1 MVSIPQR
8 DEEQEGFMGSKVLVT
23 GGCGFIGSFVTDAF
37 ISQGIGV
44 NVLDNLDPQVHPKGL
59 PSYFNPQAQLI
70 RGDIR
75 DTEAVDKALEG
86 VDRVV
91 HCAGAVGV
99 GQSMYQI
106 HHYIDV
112 NVTGTALLLQ
122 KIIDRSEPL
131 KKLVVYTSMT
141 GYGEGLYRRPSDGEL
156 LRPGIRTEK
165 AVESSGW
172 EPVCPES
179 GEVLVQVP
187 ITEEA
192 ELQAKNIYALS
203 KRYQEQLCLEMS
215 QAYDFPVTCLRLFNV
230 YGPRQSLNNPYT
242 GVLAIFLGALKAGKI
257 PRVYEDG
264 LQTRDFVSVHDVV
277 RATMLSFKR
286 RESDGSIM
294 NIGTGIP
301 RSIMD
306 IAKVIAR
313 LSGYPEVEPEITGK
327 FRTGDIRHCSA
338 DISRARDLLGY
349 EPSVDWEES
358 LEEIIRWSA
367 EEEIIEQDLDR
378 AHEELRQRGLVH

>member
-1 MVSIPQR
+1 MPQR
-8 DEEQEGFMGSKVLVT
+8 VLIT

-37 ISQGIGV
+37 VDMGADV
-44 NVLDNLDPQVHPKGL
+44 KVLDNLDPQVHPKGL
-59 PSYFNPQAQLI
+59 PSYFNQKATFI
-70 RGDIR
+70 HGDIR
-75 DTEAVDKALEG
+75 NPDDVHRAVEDVDTII
-86 VDRVV
+86 

-99 GQSMYQI
+99 GQSMYQV
-106 HHYIDV
+106 HHYVDV

-122 KIIDRSEPL
+122 EIIDRKETL
-131 KKLVVYTSMT
+131 QKLVVYTSMT
-141 GYGEGLYRRPSDGEL
+141 GYGEGLYMRPSDGKK
-156 LRPGIRTEK
+156 LRPGIRSEEG
-165 AVESSGW
+165 VRSSGW
-172 EPVCPES
+172 EPVCPET
-179 GEVLVQVP
+179 GEILVQVP

-203 KRYQEQLCLEMS
+203 KRYQEQLCLEMG
-215 QAYDFPVTCLRLFNV
+215 QAYNFPVTCLRLFNV

-242 GVLAIFLGALKAGKI
+242 GVLAIFLGALKAGKV

-277 RATMLSFKR
+277 RATMLSLER
-286 RESDGSIM
+286 QESDGSIL

-301 RSIMD
+301 QSITD
-306 IAKVIAR
+306 IAKVMAR
-313 LSGYPEVEPEITGK
+313 LSGHPEVEPEITGK

-338 DISRARDLLGY
+338 DISRARQLLGY